1 MANTHP
7 ASDGPDGA
15 TPAVRPRREYWQA
28 LIEECQQS
36 GLSQGAFCRQRG
48 IARRSLSFWKWKL
61 SHPAG
66 ARGRGPAS
74 GRAGTA
80 QAPPFLP
87 VRVVGPRGAPGE
99 PTPRVTASEA
109 GELEIALGGG
119 QFVRVRGWVD
129 VAWLGQILGVLA
141 GSRCCACRRRS
152 GSSWRRRRPTYTCR
166 SIAWRPWPATCSMR
180 IP

>member
-7 ASDGPDGA
+7 ASDGPHGA
-15 TPAVRPRREYWQA
+15 TPAVRPRREYSQA
-28 LIEECQQS
+28 LTEECQQS

-87 VRVVGPRGAPGE
+87 VRVVGPGGRPASQRRG
-99 PTPRVTASEA
+99 
-109 GELEIALGGG
+109 
-119 QFVRVRGWVD
+119 
-129 VAWLGQILGVLA
+129 
-141 GSRCCACRRRS
+141 
-152 GSSWRRRRPTYTCR
+152 
-166 SIAWRPWPATCSMR
+166 
-180 IP
+180 